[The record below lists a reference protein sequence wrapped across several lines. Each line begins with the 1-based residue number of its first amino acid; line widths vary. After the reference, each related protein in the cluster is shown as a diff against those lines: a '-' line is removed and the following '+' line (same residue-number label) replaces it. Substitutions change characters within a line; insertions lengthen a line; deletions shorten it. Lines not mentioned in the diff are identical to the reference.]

1 MFDFKLLTGF
11 VGRKCLISGTISRI
25 WWRFTCSEFNRF
37 FFRVFMIRERLSITS
52 NLEDSIRKI
61 FPSNFASNFCQN
73 FISFWNILALSK
85 HLELY
90 KINDNFTERRRYF
103 FCTKRYLG
111 IKLTS
116 LHWLKF
122 FPCPEIEAYFYLNIL
137 HKHLFSS
144 LGRPRATRVFM
155 NGFKANR

>member
-1 MFDFKLLTGF
+1 MSNFRNHFTHLVAVYLQWIHAGF
-11 VGRKCLISGTISRI
+11 FLQS
-25 WWRFTCSEFNRF
+25 
-37 FFRVFMIRERLSITS
+37 RVFMIRERLSITS
-52 NLEDSIRKI
+52 NLEDSK
-61 FPSNFASNFCQN
+61 FPSNFASNFRQN

-90 KINDNFTERRRYF
+90 KINDNFTERRRYY

-116 LHWLKF
+116 LHWLKSF
-122 FPCPEIEAYFYLNIL
+122 SCPEIEAYFYLNIL

-144 LGRPRATRVFM
+144 LGRPRPTWVFM
-155 NGFKANR
+155 NGFKANKWPFFWHNKT